1 LRPCGFAPVFKEDA
15 LAGRCERNRYQ
26 RQIRILNIFE
36 LTFGSV
42 PHHHCEMSHMSRPI
56 PTNVSLL
63 AAALTLLVSAPHALA
78 DVKVHGAT
86 TVTFGLMRPHKEAI
100 EKKAGVGLVIL
111 PSSTSRGLT
120 DLAQG
125 RADIAMLA
133 EPLESAAESLNQKQ
147 PGAIK
152 ADELM
157 GKHVG
162 NAYVEF
168 IVHPSNPV
176 KSLSKEQLAGLF
188 SGKVKNWSEVGG
200 ADQPVLLV
208 GEPTSSPHKMIKDAL
223 SVNYPAEMRPVQNTN
238 QTAVIVAQAPGALS
252 YITTAHDLPERGKLK
267 VVESEVKLPLAL
279 YLAFRKD
286 APDEVKKVVE
296 AASAA
301 GK

>member
-1 LRPCGFAPVFKEDA
+1 MRST
-15 LAGRCERNRYQ
+15 
-26 RQIRILNIFE
+26 LNN
-36 LTFGSV
+36 
-42 PHHHCEMSHMSRPI
+42 C
-56 PTNVSLL
+56 
-63 AAALTLLVSAPHALA
+63 TLLGATLAVVFVSAAVPAAA

-100 EKKAGVGLVIL
+100 EKKAGVDMIIL

-133 EPLESAAESLNQKQ
+133 EPLESAAASANQKQ
-147 PGAIK
+147 PGSIK
-152 ADELM
+152 ADELV

-176 KSLSKEQLAGLF
+176 AKLSKEQLAGLF
-188 SGKVKNWSEVGG
+188 SGKIKNWSEVGG
-200 ADQPVLLV
+200 ANQPVLLI

-223 SVNYPAEMRPVQNTN
+223 SVSYPAEMRPVQNTN

-252 YITTAHDLPERGKLK
+252 YITTAHDLPERSKLK
-267 VVESEVKLPLAL
+267 VVDSEVKLPLAL

-286 APDEVKKVVE
+286 ASDEVKKVVE
-296 AASAA
+296 AASTA
-301 GK
+301 GSK

>member
-1 LRPCGFAPVFKEDA
+1 MTRSTLKNGTLIGVTLSLALGFGATPA
-15 LAGRCERNRYQ
+15 
-26 RQIRILNIFE
+26 
-36 LTFGSV
+36 S
-42 PHHHCEMSHMSRPI
+42 
-56 PTNVSLL
+56 
-63 AAALTLLVSAPHALA
+63 A

-100 EKKAGVGLVIL
+100 EKKAGVGLAIL

-133 EPLESAAESLNQKQ
+133 EPLETAAESLNQKQ
-147 PGAIK
+147 PGAVK
-152 ADELM
+152 ADELV

-176 KSLSKEQLAGLF
+176 KTLSKGQLADLF
-188 SGKVKNWSEVGG
+188 GGKIKNWSELGG
-200 ADQPVLLV
+200 ANQPVLLI

-223 SVNYPAEMRPVQNTN
+223 GVAYPAEMRVVQNTN

-252 YITTAHDLPERGKLK
+252 YITTAHDLPERSKLQ
-267 VVESEVKLPLAL
+267 VVDSEVKLPLAL

-286 APDEVKKVVE
+286 ASDQVKKVVD
-296 AASAA
+296 AASSV
-301 GK
+301 GSK